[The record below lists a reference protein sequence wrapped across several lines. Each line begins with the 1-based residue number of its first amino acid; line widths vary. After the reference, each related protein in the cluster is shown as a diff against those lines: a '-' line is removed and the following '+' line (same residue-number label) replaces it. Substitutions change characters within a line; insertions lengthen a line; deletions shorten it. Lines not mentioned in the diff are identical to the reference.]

1 MKYGIRVTL
10 MTALTAILV
19 LTVSLIGISA
29 WQSAQYTTFSLARRM
44 IDQISSRIEAGMGG
58 HVNEAQGAVRAL
70 AARVRDEDFS
80 RPADQLRRL
89 TEVARFCC
97 EANSGFPSVDGLYF
111 GLERDG
117 TIASSAAGGGG
128 SFIADASEQTAP
140 GKYRRHDFKYAAGRL
155 EPDGLEE
162 DWAFD
167 SRTRPW
173 YRQAREVDGWV
184 WTDTYL
190 FNLDP
195 LPAASGV
202 TVAERVLGPDG
213 QLLGVVGADF
223 TLQAICEFLKQAPV
237 GQEGLSF
244 LIEYRADGS
253 RRVVAYPDPDKIKAI
268 DAAGQEDVIEVEAL
282 GDPRVTGLL
291 LAHAATAAQEAA
303 PGETYLHYQVG
314 DKYYYGTYRPLGGE
328 EDSTWH
334 IGVVLSDDE
343 LLGRIHRN
351 NQLTIAVGALALL
364 LGLLISAMV
373 SGAVARP
380 LRALAAQARDV
391 AEFHLDEPA
400 TVRSA
405 VSEVDGMARAM
416 GQMRSGLRSFE
427 RYVPADLVRRVLAS
441 GMDASLGG
449 EHRRMTILFSDIA
462 GFTPIAE
469 QLAADTLVE
478 LLGEYLDGMTAPI
491 AADGGTV
498 DKYIGDA
505 IMAFWGAPAPRD
517 DHARA
522 AVVAALAMQS
532 TLAELRERW
541 VAQGL
546 PPVKARIG
554 LHTGE
559 VIVGNLGSS
568 VRFNYT
574 VIGDVVNLASRLE
587 GLNKHYGTGILISE
601 DTRLEIADAAVVRA
615 VDLVSVKGKQ
625 EPVRV
630 WEVLALADTASD
642 DDRRLAELSVRALD
656 AYLARD
662 WAASLELCREIQSFR
677 PEDVPA
683 EILLD
688 RCTEYAQSPPGD
700 DWDGVQRMEV
710 K

>member
-10 MTALTAILV
+10 MTALSAILV
-19 LTVSLIGISA
+19 LTVALIGISA

-44 IDQISSRIEAGMGG
+44 IDQISSRVEAGMGG

-70 AARVRDEDFS
+70 AAKVRDEDFS
-80 RPADQLRRL
+80 SPADQLRRL
-89 TEVARFCC
+89 TEIARFCC

-111 GLERDG
+111 GVERDG
-117 TIASSAAGGGG
+117 AIASSAAGGDG
-128 SFIADASEQTAP
+128 SFIADASERTAP
-140 GKYRRHDFKYAAGRL
+140 GKYRRHDYRFAAGRL
-155 EPDGLEE
+155 EPDGIEE
-162 DWAFD
+162 DWTFD

-173 YRQAREVDGWV
+173 YRQARKVDGWV
-184 WTDTYL
+184 WTDAYL

-213 QLLGVVGADF
+213 KLLGVVGADF

-237 GQEGLSF
+237 GEEGLTF

-253 RRVVAYPDPDKIKAI
+253 RRVVAYPDPDKIKAVN
-268 DAAGQEDVIEVEAL
+268 AAGEEDVIEAEAL

-291 LAHAATAAQEAA
+291 HAAAANQKSAS
-303 PGETYLHYQVG
+303 GEVYLHYRVG

-328 EDSTWH
+328 EDSTWY

-351 NQLTIAVGALALL
+351 NQLTVAVGALSLL

-373 SGAVARP
+373 SGSVARP

-391 AEFHLDEPA
+391 AEFRLDEPA

-441 GMDASLGG
+441 GRDATIGG

-469 QLAADTLVE
+469 QLEADTLVE

-505 IMAFWGAPAPRD
+505 IMAFWGAPSPRD

-532 TLAELRERW
+532 TLAELRARW
-541 VAQGL
+541 VARGL

-587 GLNKHYGTGILISE
+587 GLNKYYGTGILISE
-601 DTRLEIADAAVVRA
+601 DTRLEIGDTAVVRA
-615 VDLVSVKGKQ
+615 VDLVSVKGKK

-630 WEVLALADTASD
+630 HEVLALAEAASD
-642 DDRRLAELSVRALD
+642 DDRRLAELSVQALD
-656 AYLARD
+656 GYLARD

-688 RCTEYAQSPPGD
+688 RCTEYAQCPPGA